1 MTTDEKQP
9 ESGSD
14 RTRKSKNQSAD
25 STAGTETTLKG
36 GAEAAK
42 RQAERDWQDSS
53 KEAGE

>member
-9 ESGSD
+9 EPGSD
-14 RTRKSKNQSAD
+14 RTRKSNDQPAD
-25 STAGTETTLKG
+25 STGGTETTAKG